1 MPLITRRRMIEVTA
15 AAGGLGLLPVG
26 RRVEADAPL
35 VTWRGVAF
43 GAVASL
49 RIHHPDRTA
58 AERLVRLSVAELR
71 RLEGLFSLYRAD
83 SSLVQLNRRGVLEAP
98 PAELVQ
104 VLGEAK
110 RYAALT
116 EGAFD
121 PTVQPLWSLYAN
133 HFSRRDADPAGPSP
147 EALTATLDRVSHR
160 HLLVSRDR
168 IAFARRGVALTLN
181 GIAPGYVTD
190 RIVDLLRSEGIDR
203 TLVDM
208 GESRGIGTR
217 PDGRPWQV
225 AIADPDEPDRLH
237 NTLTIADQAV
247 ATSGGYGY
255 RFDPQGRFNHLFDPR
270 TGLSAQQY
278 RSVTVVLPTAAAADA
293 LSTAFSHMPLGAIGK
308 TLKMLGTGRTHVLT
322 AARERV
328 MLAA

>member
-1 MPLITRRRMIEVTA
+1 MP
-15 AAGGLGLLPVG
+15 
-26 RRVEADAPL
+26 
-35 VTWRGVAF
+35 
-43 GAVASL
+43 
-49 RIHHPDRTA
+49 
-58 AERLVRLSVAELR
+58 
-71 RLEGLFSLYRAD
+71 
-83 SSLVQLNRRGVLEAP
+83 
-98 PAELVQ
+98 
-104 VLGEAK
+104 
-110 RYAALT
+110 
-116 EGAFD
+116 
-121 PTVQPLWSLYAN
+121 
-133 HFSRRDADPAGPSP
+133 DPAGPSP

-225 AIADPDEPDRLH
+225 AIADPDEPGRID

-255 RFDPQGRFNHLFDPR
+255 RFDHQGRFNHLFDPR
-270 TGLSAQQY
+270 TGLSAQRY

-293 LSTAFSHMPLGAIGK
+293 LSTAFSLMPLEAIEDGPEDARDRARPSRDGGRWIGSL
-308 TLKMLGTGRTHVLT
+308 TRSGEAPQLGVAALPSPLRGGVGGGGR
-322 AARERV
+322 RRGR
-328 MLAA
+328 

>member
-1 MPLITRRRMIEVTA
+1 MRRPVA
-15 AAGGLGLLPVG
+15 A
-26 RRVEADAPL
+26 
-35 VTWRGVAF
+35 
-43 GAVASL
+43 
-49 RIHHPDRTA
+49 A
-58 AERLVRLSVAELR
+58 AERLVRRSVAELR

-83 SSLVQLNRRGVLEAP
+83 SALVQLNRRGVLEAP
-98 PAELVQ
+98 PRELVE
-104 VLGEAK
+104 VLAETE
-110 RYAALT
+110 RFAALT
-116 EGAFD
+116 GGAFD
-121 PTVQPLWSLYAN
+121 PTVQPLWSLYAG
-133 HFSRRDADPAGPSP
+133 HFSRPDADPAGPGP
-147 EALTATLDRVSHR
+147 DALRAALDRVSHR
-160 HLLVSRDR
+160 HLLVGRDR
-168 IAFARRGVALTLN
+168 IVLARRGAALTLN

-190 RIVDLLRSEGIDR
+190 RIVDLLRAEGTER

-208 GESRGIGTR
+208 GESRCVGMR

-225 AIADPDEPDRLH
+225 VVADPDEPGQIDR
-237 NTLTIADQAV
+237 TLEIADGAV